1 MQDDTQVYDA
11 DVAMGNW
18 LSVQQKLEPASE
30 EMPPQMEVLP
40 EAELPVSDQ
49 AAKAESAET
58 PLEDQAPKAEPTETP
73 LEDQAP
79 QAESA
84 ETPHEAS
91 HSEKALEHEMPPEA
105 EALESDQA
113 VEPETVP
120 QVQPEQAPGDD
131 FDLDASHLHLLM
143 SAVLF
148 SHGSA
153 HMQ

>member
-40 EAELPVSDQ
+40 VARRKLIVRS
-49 AAKAESAET
+49 K
-58 PLEDQAPKAEPTETP
+58 
-73 LEDQAP
+73 
-79 QAESA
+79 AESA

>member
-49 AAKAESAET
+49 AAK
-58 PLEDQAPKAEPTETP
+58 
-73 LEDQAP
+73 
-79 QAESA
+79 AESA